1 MIGKSL
7 KIGLTGG
14 IASGKTTVSDYFKR
28 IGIPVIDADVISHE
42 VTKPNG
48 SAFKEII
55 SSFGS
60 NILDDNGLI
69 DRKKMRSI
77 IFDDASKKKILEGI
91 IHPKVREEMFNLVS
105 QSNDHYLI
113 LSVPLL
119 IETGMNKMMDRILV
133 VDCSVETQIERLIQR
148 DKINLDEAK
157 SILRNQTN
165 RTTRLRLA
173 DDLIVNEKNV
183 TLNELEKEVLELNKH
198 YSKL

>member
-1 MIGKSL
+1 MGKSL

-14 IASGKTTVSDYFKR
+14 IASGKTIISDYFKAL
-28 IGIPVIDADVISHE
+28 GIPIIDADVISHE

-48 SAFKEII
+48 SAFEEII

-60 NILDDNGLI
+60 NILDKSGLI
-69 DRKKMRSI
+69 DRKKMRAI
-77 IFDDASKKKILEGI
+77 IFDDVSKKEILEGI
-91 IHPKVREEMFNLVS
+91 IHPKVREEIFNLVS

-119 IETGMNKMMDRILV
+119 IETGMNQMMDRVLV
-133 VDCSVETQIERLIQR
+133 VDCSVNTQIERLIQR

-165 RTTRLRLA
+165 RSIRLKVA

-183 TLNELEKEVLELNKH
+183 TLIDLEKEVFELH
-198 YSKL
+198 RIYSKL

>member
-28 IGIPVIDADVISHE
+28 IGISVIDADVISHE

-48 SAFKEII
+48 SAFEETI

-77 IFDDASKKKILEGI
+77 IFDDASKKKKLEGI
-91 IHPKVREEMFNLVS
+91 IHPKVREEMFNLAS

-113 LSVPLL
+113 VSVPLL
-119 IETGMNKMMDRILV
+119 VETGMNEMMDRTLV
-133 VDCSVETQIERLIQR
+133 VDCSEETQIERLMHR
-148 DKINLDEAK
+148 NKITSGEAK

-165 RTTRLRLA
+165 RSTRLKAA

-183 TLNELEKEVLELNKH
+183 TLNQLEKEVLELNKR

>member
-1 MIGKSL
+1 MSL

-28 IGIPVIDADVISHE
+28 IGIAVIDADEISHE

-48 SAFKEII
+48 SAFEEII

-69 DRKKMRSI
+69 DRKQMRSI
-77 IFDDASKKKILEGI
+77 IFDDVSKKEVLEGI

-105 QSNDHYLI
+105 KSNDHYLI
-113 LSVPLL
+113 ISVPLL
-119 IETGMNKMMDRILV
+119 VETGMNQMMDRNLV
-133 VDCSVETQIERLIQR
+133 VDCSEETQIERLIHR
-148 DKINLDEAK
+148 DKITLDEAK
-157 SILRNQTN
+157 SILRNQTD
-165 RTTRLRLA
+165 RSTRLKAA

-183 TLNELEKEVLELNKH
+183 TLSVLEKKVLELH
-198 YSKL
+198 IRYSKL